1 MKVVSDIPS
10 YVKCREVCEA
20 SLSASRCFKFGQNVK
35 EVNEEELFAQGHR
48 ACAGCGC
55 ALAIRLALKASGRDV
70 IATQATGCMEVISS
84 PYPETAWEIP
94 WIHVAFENSAAVA
107 SGVEAALK
115 ALGKKDKTK
124 VIAFAGDGG
133 TVDIGFQAL
142 SGALERGH
150 DFLYICYDNEAYMN
164 TGIQRS
170 GSTPYGASTTTSPP
184 GKVSYGNKTFK
195 KDMPSIVAAHGIP
208 YVATASAAFPL
219 DYMEKVKK
227 ALSVEGPAYIQ
238 VHASCTPGWGIPNE
252 KSIEV
257 LRKAVDS
264 GMWVLYEIEEG
275 DAKVTYKPSKKVP
288 VRDYLKMQKRFKH
301 LTDEHIAEI
310 QAHID
315 KRWNKIFRKS
325 ITHN

>member
-10 YVKCREVCEA
+10 YIKCRDACEA
-20 SLSASRCFKFGQNVK
+20 SMSASRCFKFKRNVK
-35 EVNEEELFAQGHR
+35 EVSEEEYFEQGHR

-55 ALAIRLALKASGRDV
+55 ALAIRLALKASGANV
-70 IATQATGCMEVISS
+70 ITTQSTGCMEVVSS
-84 PYPETAWEIP
+84 PYPETAWRVP

-115 ALGKKDKTK
+115 ALGRDTK
-124 VIAFAGDGG
+124 VIAFGGDGG

-150 DFLYICYDNEAYMN
+150 DMVYICYDNEAYMN

-170 GSTPYGASTTTSPP
+170 GSTPFGASTTTSPP
-184 GKVSYGNKTFK
+184 GSASYGNRTFK

-219 DYMEKVKK
+219 DYMDKVKK
-227 ALSVEGPAYIQ
+227 ALETKGPAYIQ

-252 KSIEV
+252 KSMEV

-264 GMWVLYEIEEG
+264 GMWVLYEIENGEG
-275 DAKVTYKPSKKVP
+275 RITYKPSQKVP
-288 VRDYLKMQKRFKH
+288 VEEALKMQKRFKH
-301 LTDEHIAEI
+301 LKEEEVRKLQEHID
-310 QAHID
+310 QRWD
-315 KRWNKIFRKS
+315 KLFGK
-325 ITHN
+325 